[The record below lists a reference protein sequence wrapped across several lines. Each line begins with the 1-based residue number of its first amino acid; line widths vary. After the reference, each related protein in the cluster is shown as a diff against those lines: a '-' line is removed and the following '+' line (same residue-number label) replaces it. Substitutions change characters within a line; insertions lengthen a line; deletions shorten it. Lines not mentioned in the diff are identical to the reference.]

1 MSNADSPIYDETST
15 LSLYHRMNRIR
26 FFSFN
31 YDDKIWYTNDSTL
44 MRVSRRTV
52 GQGSGWKY

>member
-1 MSNADSPIYDETST
+1 MLNADSPIYDVTSM
-15 LSLYHRMNRIR
+15 LFLYHRMNRIR

-31 YDDKIWYTNDSTL
+31 YYDKIFYTDDNVL

-52 GQGSGWKY
+52 GQGSLR